1 MSKEEIIM
9 AIKEGIAAVLN
20 VDPDSI
26 DEDSN
31 LLKIGV
37 SSVQALKIINRIRKK
52 LDIDI
57 SPVAMFEYKTISA
70 FAGYL
75 SECVSLEEMD

>member
-1 MSKEEIIM
+1 MSKEDIIM
-9 AIKEGIAAVLN
+9 TIKSEIAAILKQ
-20 VDPDSI
+20 DADSI
-26 DEDSN
+26 DEGTN

-37 SSVQALKIINRIRKK
+37 SSIQALKIINRIRKK

-75 SECVSLEEMD
+75 YECQEEAV